1 MASLKPVLR
10 DFVKESG
17 KSTIFI
23 RISHEGKTRY
33 IKTTYE
39 IEPKFM
45 NLDGTISGKYPG
57 QAKLNL
63 NINILLSE
71 YNSILADIGNDIAYM
86 DINSIVKRLHN
97 NQGGSVDIIKYF
109 AERIRVLQS
118 EGRTS
123 YADTYLATVKWMKE
137 FAHKSNIL
145 FTEVNL
151 DFLNRFERWLLIE
164 GKKVN
169 TVRIY
174 LNAIKAV
181 LNHARDNDIIKIDLA
196 FLRKFRVKKEKRDH
210 RNLVAADIKKLRALS
225 LSPARERALDLWLLS
240 YYMLGMNFK
249 DLLYLTPGN
258 IKKGRIEFLRFK
270 TKHKKPIKQS
280 VKFVPE
286 AQEIINKY
294 KGDKYLM
301 RFMEEKTQNRKT
313 PAYKDIV
320 RDTNVL
326 LRKICKSAELDVKLS
341 TYYARGSVATIAN
354 NLGIPKDVI
363 SEILGHSFG
372 NPETEGYIQRDYTRI
387 DEAQIKIIQAIS
399 K

>member
-1 MASLKPVLR
+1 
-10 DFVKESG
+10 
-17 KSTIFI
+17 
-23 RISHEGKTRY
+23 
-33 IKTTYE
+33 
-39 IEPKFM
+39 M

-109 AERIRVLQS
+109 EERIRVLQS

-151 DFLNRFERWLLIE
+151 DFLNRLERWLLVE

-196 FLRKFRVKKEKRDH
+196 FLRKFKVKKERRDH

-240 YYMLGMNFK
+240 YYLLGMNFK